1 VNHFALLQCASQRN
15 CRKAKGLSLSASGH
29 FPVRIDTPLPDAYIF
44 SWALRMSSTPF
55 GDHLKRERE
64 MRGVTL
70 EEISAATRIATRFL
84 VALENEDWPG
94 LPGGIF
100 NRGFIRSVARFLGL
114 DEDSLIAEYEMETK
128 DKGEARPAAH
138 PSPGM
143 QRNWRPAAAAV
154 TVLVLAIAGV
164 SLAYHHYRL
173 QIWRHLH
180 NIRQGSPA
188 AVVVTT
194 PPSPPAPDSQ
204 QPSVPPASS
213 DATDALTL
221 RIQAALAADVKVIAD
236 GTTVFDGHLDA
247 DDVKSFDAH
256 DNFEITSSDSTAVLL
271 QLNGQPVPP
280 MGAPGQPGNVTL
292 TRRDLNTDPGGG
304 H

>member
-1 VNHFALLQCASQRN
+1 
-15 CRKAKGLSLSASGH
+15 
-29 FPVRIDTPLPDAYIF
+29 
-44 SWALRMSSTPF
+44 MSSTPF

-84 VALENEDWPG
+84 VALENEDWPR
-94 LPGGIF
+94 LPGGVF

-114 DEDSLIAEYEMETK
+114 DEDSLIAEYELETK
-128 DKGEARPAAH
+128 DKGETRPAGH

-154 TVLVLAIAGV
+154 ALLAVAVAGG
-164 SLAYHHYRL
+164 SFAYHHYRL

-180 NIRQGSPA
+180 KIRQGSPA
-188 AVVVTT
+188 AVVAT

-204 QPSVPPASS
+204 QPSVSSASS
-213 DATDALTL
+213 DATNALTL
-221 RIQAALAADVKVIAD
+221 RIEDAISADVKVIAD
-236 GTTVFDGHLDA
+236 GTTVFDGHLDPN
-247 DDVKSFDAH
+247 DVKSFDAH
-256 DNFEITSSDSTAVLL
+256 NDFEITSSDSTAVLL
-271 QLNGQPVPP
+271 ELNGQPVPP

-292 TRRDLNTDPGGG
+292 TRKDLNPDPGGG